1 MFLNCHTYFSLKY
14 GTLSVEQLLASAQRC
29 GVSKL
34 VLTDINNTSAV
45 LDFIRLAPKYNV
57 SPAVGI
63 DFRIG
68 AKQLYVGIAKN
79 NEGFHELNEFLTHCL
94 RRGTAELPDIPEL
107 PPVCQNVNWVIAY
120 DRVRESDQMQKR
132 KRKEENSVDFR
143 SLLARQISPV
153 FIGVK
158 SEHLSGLRFSAWK
171 NQTANMVV
179 LHPVTF
185 NTPGDFNTHRL
196 LRAVANNT
204 LLSKVAQEELASV
217 TEVLITEEE
226 LSKQFAGYPEIIRN
240 TQELLEPCRIAFDY
254 HESKNKQTFSGS
266 RLLDKDILRRETY
279 RGMEYRYGKDNE
291 TVRQRVDKELQM
303 INELG
308 FAAYFL
314 INWDIVRYAQ
324 HKGYFYVGRGSGANS
339 IVAYCLR
346 ITDVDPIDIDLY
358 FERFINPFRTNPPDF
373 DLDFS
378 WKDRDDLTD
387 YIFRRHGREHVALL
401 ATYSTFQ
408 FNAIVRELGKVFGLP
423 KAEIDAIAE
432 SRLHPDTPDRIT
444 HLIRTYSTRI
454 VDFPSHLSIHAG
466 GVLISEKP
474 LTWYTAT
481 NMPPKGYPTT
491 QFSML
496 EAEDI
501 GLYKYDILSQR
512 GLGHIKDTVEI
523 VRQNRGI
530 HIDIHNIV
538 QFKKDEA
545 IKALIRNGR
554 CMGCFYVESPAMR
567 MLLKKLRV
575 DSYIQLVAAS
585 SIIRPGVAKSGM
597 MREYILRTHDPAR
610 RTYIHP
616 LMKELMEETYGIMVY
631 QEDVIKV
638 AHHFAGL
645 SLSEADVLRR
655 GMSGK
660 FRSREEFAKIR
671 DKFFLSCK
679 DRGYPESITTEVW
692 RQIES
697 FAGYSFSKGH
707 SASYAVESY
716 QSLYLKAHY
725 PKEFMVGVIN
735 NFGGFYRTEFYVH
748 EARMSGAVVHAPC
761 VNKSVYLTT
770 IYGDN
775 IYLGF
780 IHLGELEKKVAEQ
793 ILEERQ
799 RNGEFSDLMN
809 FTKRVSI
816 AVEQLRILI
825 RIGAFRFT
833 GRTKKQLLWDIH
845 ILLGAQKKSEAKPE
859 LFDVGVKDFQL
870 PELHHG
876 TFDDAMDEIEILGF
890 PLCSP
895 FALLRDPIAS
905 DLLASDLPKYVG
917 KIISIVGYLV
927 TIKYTSTVKRETMMF
942 GTFLDLNGFFFDT
955 THFPKVVEQ
964 FPFRG
969 RGTYLIKGKVDEE
982 FGFCS
987 ITVTGLEKLETMGRD
1002 DRPLKSIST
1011 GHIIQS

>member
-1 MFLNCHTYFSLKY
+1 MLLNSHTYFSFKY
-14 GTLSVEQLLASAQRC
+14 GTLSVEQLLAAAQRC
-29 GVSKL
+29 GVRKL
-34 VLTDINNTSAV
+34 VLTDINNTSGV
-45 LDFIRLAPKYNV
+45 LDFIRLAPKYEV
-57 SPAVGI
+57 QPVVGI

-68 AKQLYVGIAKN
+68 ARQLYIGIAKN

-94 RRGTAELPDIPEL
+94 RRGTNEIPDMPDL
-107 PPVCQNVNWVIAY
+107 PPVLQNVHWIIPFERVI
-120 DRVRESDQMQKR
+120 RT
-132 KRKEENSVDFR
+132 DFP
-143 SLLARQISPV
+143 SLFPDLAKNTFHF

-158 SEHLSGLRFSAWK
+158 QNELSRIRFSAWK
-171 NQTANMVV
+171 NRTKRMVI

-204 LLSKVAQEELASV
+204 LLSKVGAEELAGAE
-217 TEVLITEEE
+217 EVMITEQE
-226 LSKQFAGYPEIIRN
+226 LCACYVEFPEIIRN
-240 TQELLEPCRIAFDY
+240 TQELLEPCGIAFDY
-254 HESKNKQTFSGS
+254 HESKNKRTFSGS
-266 RLLDKDILRRETY
+266 KLLDREILRRETY
-279 RGMEYRYGKDNE
+279 KGLEYRYGNGSDE
-291 TVRQRVDKELQM
+291 VRQRVDKELQM

-308 FAAYFL
+308 FAPYFL

-346 ITDVDPIDIDLY
+346 ITDVDPIDLDLY

-378 WKDRDDLTD
+378 WKDRDELTD

-408 FNAIVRELGKVFGLP
+408 FNAIVRELGKVVGLP

-432 SRLHPDTPDRIT
+432 SRRHPDTPDRIT
-444 HLIRTYSTRI
+444 QLIRLYSTRI

-474 LTWYTAT
+474 VTWYTAT

-496 EAEDI
+496 EAEDV

-523 VRQNRGI
+523 VKRNRGI
-530 HIDIHNIV
+530 DIDIHNIAE
-538 QFKKDEA
+538 FKQDET
-545 IKALIRNGR
+545 IKQLIRNGR

-575 DSYIQLVAAS
+575 DTYIQLVAAS

-671 DKFFLSCK
+671 DKFFLCCK
-679 DRGYPESITTEVW
+679 EKGYPETITAEVW

-735 NFGGFYRTEFYVH
+735 NFGGFYKTEFYVH

-761 VNKSVYLTT
+761 VNKSEYVTS
-770 IYGDN
+770 IQGDD

-780 IHLGELEKKVAEQ
+780 IHLAELEKKVVEQ
-793 ILEERQ
+793 ILEDRE
-799 RNGEFSDLMN
+799 RNGAFGSLQD

-845 ILLGAQKKSEAKPE
+845 ILLGAQKKSEARPE
-859 LFDVGVKDFQL
+859 LFDVGVKNFQL

-895 FALLRDPIAS
+895 FTLLRDPMTS
-905 DLLASDLPKYVG
+905 DLLAADLPKYVG
-917 KIISIVGYLV
+917 KEISIVGYLV

-942 GTFLDLNGFFFDT
+942 GTFLDRNGFFFDT

-987 ITVTGLEKLETMGRD
+987 LTVTALEKLETMSRD
-1002 DRPLKSIST
+1002 DRPVKAIST
-1011 GHIIQS
+1011 GEVIRSS

>member
-1 MFLNCHTYFSLKY
+1 MYLNCHSYFSLKY
-14 GTLSVEQLLASAQRC
+14 GTLSVEQLLAEAQRC
-29 GVSKL
+29 GVKKL
-34 VLTDINNTSAV
+34 ALTDINNTSGV
-45 LDFIRLAPKYNV
+45 LDFIRLAPKYGV
-57 SPAVGI
+57 EPVVGI
-63 DFRIG
+63 DFRRENVQCFI
-68 AKQLYVGIAKN
+68 GIAKN

-94 RRGTAELPDIPEL
+94 RHGTNEVPDIPAL
-107 PPVCQNVNWVIAY
+107 PPITENVFWIIPFERFLHA
-120 DRVRESDQMQKR
+120 DGELK
-132 KRKEENSVDFR
+132 NSLR
-143 SLLARQISPV
+143 LLNDKKHPC
-153 FIGVK
+153 FIGVR
-158 SEHLSGLRFSAWK
+158 SDQLTRLRFSPLAKQLTRLVAW
-171 NQTANMVV
+171 
-179 LHPVTF
+179 HPVTF
-185 NTPGDFNTHRL
+185 RNPGDFNTHRL
-196 LRAVANNT
+196 LRAIANNA
-204 LLSKVAQEELASV
+204 LLSKIHAEDAASPSEIMMPEDQLARSYEEFPFLVENAYR
-217 TEVLITEEE
+217 I
-226 LSKQFAGYPEIIRN
+226 LSLCG
-240 TQELLEPCRIAFDY
+240 IAFDY
-254 HESKNKQTFSGS
+254 HESKNKQNFSGS
-266 RLLDKDILRRETY
+266 KVLDKAILRRETY
-279 RGMEYRYGKDNE
+279 KGMEWRYGAASDM
-291 TVRQRVDKELQM
+291 VRERVDKELQM
-303 INELG
+303 ITELG
-308 FAAYFL
+308 FAPYFL

-346 ITDVDPIDIDLY
+346 ITDVDPIDLDLY
-358 FERFINPFRTNPPDF
+358 FERFINPYRTSPPDF

-378 WKDRDDLTD
+378 WKDRDDITD

-408 FNAIVRELGKVFGLP
+408 FKAIVRELGKVFGLP
-423 KAEIDAIAE
+423 KAEIDSLIDN
-432 SRLHPDTPDRIT
+432 RRHPDTPDQISR
-444 HLIRTYSTRI
+444 LILLYANRI

-474 LTWYTAT
+474 VTWYTAT

-496 EAEDI
+496 ESEDI

-512 GLGHIKDTVEI
+512 GLGHIKEAVEI
-523 VRQNRGI
+523 VKRNRGI
-530 HIDIHNIV
+530 DIDIHNIAA
-538 QFKKDEA
+538 FKKDEK
-545 IKALIRNGR
+545 IKSLIRDGR

-575 DSYIQLVAAS
+575 DTYIQLVAAS

-645 SLSEADVLRR
+645 SLSESDVLRR

-660 FRSREEFAKIR
+660 FRSRDEFAKIQDR
-671 DKFFLSCK
+671 FFINCK
-679 DRGYPESITTEVW
+679 ERGYPDEITKEVW

-748 EARMSGAVVHAPC
+748 EARMSGAEIHAPC
-761 VNKSVYLTT
+761 VNRSEYTTT
-770 IYGDN
+770 IYGDD

-780 IHLGELEKKVAEQ
+780 VHLGELEKKVADD
-793 ILEERQ
+793 ILDERNT
-799 RNGEFSDLMN
+799 NGKFLGLADFM
-809 FTKRVSI
+809 KRVGI

-833 GRTKKQLLWDIH
+833 GRSKKQLLWDIH
-845 ILLGAQKKSEAKPE
+845 ILVGSEKKTEVKVE
-859 LFDVGVKDFQL
+859 LFDVGVKKFQL
-870 PELHHG
+870 PELYHG
-876 TFDDAMDEIEILGF
+876 AYDDALDEIEIIGF
-890 PLCSP
+890 PLRSP
-895 FALLRDPIAS
+895 FELLREPI
-905 DLLASDLPKYVG
+905 DNTLLAADLKNNIG
-917 KIISIVGYLV
+917 KEIELIGYLV

-942 GTFLDLNGFFFDT
+942 ATFLDQQGYFFDT
-955 THFPKVVEQ
+955 THFPKVVQQ

-969 RGTYLIKGKVDEE
+969 RGVYRIRGKVDEE
-982 FGFCS
+982 FGFCGMVVNGM
-987 ITVTGLEKLETMGRD
+987 IKLETLGRD
-1002 DRPLKSIST
+1002 DVGKAAAVVEI
-1011 GHIIQS
+1011 GDAN

>member
-1 MFLNCHTYFSLKY
+1 MYLNCHSYFSLKY
-14 GTLSVEQLLASAQRC
+14 GTLSVEQLLAEAQRC
-29 GVSKL
+29 GVKKL
-34 VLTDINNTSAV
+34 ALTDINNTSAV
-45 LDFIRLAPKYNV
+45 LDFIRLAPKY
-57 SPAVGI
+57 AVEPVVGV
-63 DFRIG
+63 DFRRG
-68 AKQLYVGIAKN
+68 NVQCFVGIAKN

-94 RRGTAELPDIPEL
+94 RHGTNEVPDIPDL
-107 PPVCQNVNWVIAY
+107 PPISENVFWIVPFERFLHADDEMKSIL
-120 DRVRESDQMQKR
+120 KP
-132 KRKEENSVDFR
+132 
-143 SLLARQISPV
+143 LADKSFPC

-158 SEHLSGLRFSAWK
+158 SEQLSRLRFSPFVK
-171 NQTANMVV
+171 QLSRLVV
-179 LHPVTF
+179 WHPVTF
-185 NTPGDFNTHRL
+185 RNPGDFNTHRL

-204 LLSKVAQEELASV
+204 LLSKIHAEDAASPSEIMMAEEQL
-217 TEVLITEEE
+217 
-226 LSKQFAGYPEIIRN
+226 EISYIEFPKIVEN
-240 TQELLEPCRIAFDY
+240 TKRIINVCGIAFDY
-254 HESKNKQTFSGS
+254 HESKNKQNFSGS
-266 RLLDKDILRRETY
+266 KILDKAILRRETY
-279 RGMEYRYGKDNE
+279 KGMELRYGAASDA
-291 TVRQRVDKELQM
+291 VRERVDKELQM
-303 INELG
+303 ITELG
-308 FAAYFL
+308 FAPYFL

-346 ITDVDPIDIDLY
+346 ITDVDPIDLDLY
-358 FERFINPFRTNPPDF
+358 FERFINPYRTSPPDF

-378 WKDRDDLTD
+378 WKDRDDITD

-408 FNAIVRELGKVFGLP
+408 FKAIIRELGKVFGLP
-423 KAEIDAIAE
+423 KAEIDSLIDN
-432 SRLHPDTPDRIT
+432 RLHPDTPDQISR
-444 HLIRTYSTRI
+444 LIRLYATRI
-454 VDFPSHLSIHAG
+454 IDFPSHLSIHAG

-474 LTWYTAT
+474 VTWYTAT

-496 EAEDI
+496 ESEDI

-512 GLGHIKDTVEI
+512 GLGHIKEAVEI
-523 VRQNRGI
+523 IKRNRGI
-530 HIDIHNIV
+530 DIDIHNIAA
-538 QFKKDEA
+538 FKRDEK
-545 IKALIRNGR
+545 IKELIRNGR

-575 DSYIQLVAAS
+575 DTYIQLVAAS

-645 SLSEADVLRR
+645 SLSESDVLRR

-660 FRSREEFAKIR
+660 FRSRDEFAKIQDR
-671 DKFFLSCK
+671 FFLNCK
-679 DRGYPESITTEVW
+679 ERGYPDEITKEVW

-748 EARMSGAVVHAPC
+748 EARMSGAEIHAPC
-761 VNKSVYLTT
+761 VNMSEYTTT
-770 IYGDN
+770 IYDDA

-780 IHLGELEKKVAEQ
+780 IHLGELEKKVADD
-793 ILEERQ
+793 ILTER
-799 RNGEFSDLMN
+799 NLHGPFLSLADFM
-809 FTKRVSI
+809 KRVGI

-833 GRTKKQLLWDIH
+833 GRSKKQLLWDIH
-845 ILLGAQKKSEAKPE
+845 ILVGSEKKTEVKVE
-859 LFDVGVKDFQL
+859 LFDVGVKNFKL
-870 PELHHG
+870 PALHHG
-876 TFDDAMDEIEILGF
+876 AYDDALDEIEIIGF
-890 PLCSP
+890 PLRSP
-895 FALLRDPIAS
+895 FELLREPLTNT
-905 DLLASDLPKYVG
+905 LLAADLKKNVG
-917 KIISIVGYLV
+917 KEIELIGYLV

-942 GTFLDLNGFFFDT
+942 ATFLDQQGYFFDT

-969 RGTYLIKGKVDEE
+969 KGVYRIRGKVDEE

-987 ITVTGLEKLETMGRD
+987 MVVNAMFKLETLGRD
-1002 DRPLKSIST
+1002 DVGKKEAVAGVIYSNNAL
-1011 GHIIQS
+1011 